1 MKGIRE
7 ILNPLAIDQRKT
19 VCVPNLENI
28 LLKLTEK
35 GMPANRLK
43 AKDDLML
50 LAMLVEQGATA
61 AMISQ
66 AYDKSHKATSSRG
79 NKFGIRYLAKFVME
93 ILLKE
98 KQGRSSTVQSVL
110 V

>member
-1 MKGIRE
+1 MKGIKE
-7 ILNPLAIDQRKT
+7 VSESNSAFLH
-19 VCVPNLENI
+19 
-28 LLKLTEK
+28 LKDVLTELTEK
-35 GMPANRLK
+35 GMPAHRLK

-50 LAMLVEQGATA
+50 LSLLVEQGATA

-66 AYDKSHKATSSRG
+66 AYDKSHKATASRG

-98 KQGRSSTVQSVL
+98 KQGRGSNLKSIL
-110 V
+110 I